1 MFQLNLNIYY
11 YLLLKDKFVKFD
23 TLNHLKTTIM
33 KKIIR
38 NSALMI
44 AAAFMLSSCIGSFQL
59 TNKVK
64 DWNES
69 LGDKFI
75 NEVVF
80 LAFHIVP
87 VYEICM
93 FADGI
98 VFNSVEFWTGERLVA
113 SAGERQMIRN
123 SFGKDVE
130 IKTLKDGYMFSDGNS
145 SMKVLYDSAN
155 KTWRVEAGENSSD
168 LIKFVDESNAQLFL
182 ANGEVMDVT
191 LDEQGVEMA
200 RAHITNTLSMGK

>member
-1 MFQLNLNIYY
+1 
-11 YLLLKDKFVKFD
+11 
-23 TLNHLKTTIM
+23 M

-87 VYEICM
+87 VYQICM
-93 FADGI
+93 FADGV

-113 SAGERQMIRN
+113 DAGERQMIRN

-130 IKTLKDGYMFSDGNS
+130 IKTLKDGYMFSDGTS

-155 KTWRVEAGENSSD
+155 RTWRVETDSQSAD
-168 LIKFVDESNAQLFL
+168 LIKFVDDNNAQLFL
-182 ANGEVMDVT
+182 ANGEVMDIT
-191 LDEQGVEMA
+191 LDAEGVEMA
-200 RAHITNTLSMGK
+200 KAHIANTLSK

>member
-1 MFQLNLNIYY
+1 
-11 YLLLKDKFVKFD
+11 
-23 TLNHLKTTIM
+23 M
-33 KKIIR
+33 KKTLR
-38 NSALMI
+38 NSALLL
-44 AAAFMLSSCIGSFQL
+44 AAAFMMSSCIGSFQL

-93 FADGI
+93 FADQV

-113 SAGERQMIRN
+113 SAGERQMIKN

-130 IKTLKDGYMFSDGNS
+130 IKRLADGYLFSDGNS

-168 LIKFVDESNAQLFL
+168 LIKFVDENNAQLFL
-182 ANGEVMDVT
+182 ANGDVVDIT
-191 LDEQGVEMA
+191 LDEAGVEMA
-200 RAHITNTLSMGK
+200 KAHIANTLTK

>member
-1 MFQLNLNIYY
+1 
-11 YLLLKDKFVKFD
+11 
-23 TLNHLKTTIM
+23 M
-33 KKIIR
+33 KKILR
-38 NSALMI
+38 NSALLL
-44 AAAFMLSSCIGSFQL
+44 ATACMLSSCIGSFQL

-64 DWNES
+64 DWNEG

-87 VYEICM
+87 VYQICM
-93 FADGI
+93 FADGV

-113 SAGERQMIRN
+113 DAGERQMIRN

-130 IKTLKDGYMFSDGNS
+130 IKTLRDGYMFSDGTS

-155 KTWRVEAGENSSD
+155 KTWRVEAGENSAD
-168 LIKFVDESNAQLFL
+168 LIKFVDDNNAQLFL

-191 LDEQGVEMA
+191 LDAEGVEMA
-200 RAHITNTLSMGK
+200 KAHIANTLTK

>member
-1 MFQLNLNIYY
+1 
-11 YLLLKDKFVKFD
+11 
-23 TLNHLKTTIM
+23 M

-87 VYEICM
+87 VYQICM
-93 FADGI
+93 FADGV

-113 SAGERQMIRN
+113 DAGERQMIKN

-130 IKTLKDGYMFSDGNS
+130 IKTLKDGYMFSDGTS

-155 KTWRVEAGENSSD
+155 RTWRVETDSQSAD
-168 LIKFVDESNAQLFL
+168 LIKFVDDNNAQLFL
-182 ANGEVMDVT
+182 ANGEVMDIT
-191 LDEQGVEMA
+191 LDEAGVEMA
-200 RAHITNTLSMGK
+200 KAHISNTLSMGK

>member
-1 MFQLNLNIYY
+1 
-11 YLLLKDKFVKFD
+11 
-23 TLNHLKTTIM
+23 M

-87 VYEICM
+87 IYEICM
-93 FADGI
+93 FADGV

-113 SAGERQMIRN
+113 DAGERQMIKN

-130 IKTLKDGYMFSDGNS
+130 IKTLKDGYMFSDGTS

-155 KTWRVEAGENSSD
+155 NTWKVETDSQSAD
-168 LIKFVDESNAQLFL
+168 LIKFVDDNNAQLFL

-191 LDEQGVEMA
+191 LDAEGVEMA
-200 RAHITNTLSMGK
+200 KAHIANTLSK

>member
-1 MFQLNLNIYY
+1 MKKTFKLTA
-11 YLLLKDKFVKFD
+11 LLLAA
-23 TLNHLKTTIM
+23 TIM
-33 KKIIR
+33 
-38 NSALMI
+38 
-44 AAAFMLSSCIGSFQL
+44 FSSCIGSFQL

-69 LGDKFI
+69 IGDKFI

-87 VYEICM
+87 VYQVCM
-93 FADGI
+93 FADGV

-113 SAGERQMIRN
+113 DAGERQMIRN

-155 KTWRVEAGENSSD
+155 KTWKVETDDQSAD
-168 LIKFVDESNAQLFL
+168 LIKFVDDNNAQLFL
-182 ANGEVMDVT
+182 ANGEVMDIT
-191 LDEQGVEMA
+191 LDAEGVEMA
-200 RAHITNTLSMGK
+200 KAHIANTLSK

>member
-1 MFQLNLNIYY
+1 MKKTLKNFA
-11 YLLLKDKFVKFD
+11 LLL
-23 TLNHLKTTIM
+23 
-33 KKIIR
+33 
-38 NSALMI
+38 SASLV
-44 AAAFMLSSCIGSFQL
+44 LSSCIGSFQL

-64 DWNES
+64 DWNDS
-69 LGDKFI
+69 VGDKWV

-87 VYEICM
+87 VYEVCM
-93 FADGI
+93 FADAV

-113 SAGERQMIRN
+113 GSDERQMIKN

-130 IKTLKDGYMFSDGNS
+130 IKTLRNGYMFSDGNS
-145 SMKVLYDSAN
+145 SIKVIYDAEN
-155 KTWRVEAGENSSD
+155 KTWKAEHNNNTTD
-168 LIKFVDESNAQLFL
+168 LIKFVDDENAQLFL
-182 ANGEVMDVT
+182 ANGEVVNVT

>member
-1 MFQLNLNIYY
+1 
-11 YLLLKDKFVKFD
+11 
-23 TLNHLKTTIM
+23 M

-69 LGDKFI
+69 LGDKFV

-87 VYEICM
+87 VYQICM
-93 FADGI
+93 FADGV

-113 SAGERQMIRN
+113 DAGERQMIKN

-130 IKTLKDGYMFSDGNS
+130 IKTLKDGYMFSDGTS

-155 KTWRVEAGENSSD
+155 KTWKVETDSQSAD
-168 LIKFVDESNAQLFL
+168 LIKFVDDNNAQLFL

-191 LDEQGVEMA
+191 LDAEGVEMA
-200 RAHITNTLSMGK
+200 KAHIANTLSK

>member
-1 MFQLNLNIYY
+1 
-11 YLLLKDKFVKFD
+11 
-23 TLNHLKTTIM
+23 M

-38 NSALMI
+38 NSALLLATACM
-44 AAAFMLSSCIGSFQL
+44 MSSCIGSFQL

-113 SAGERQMIRN
+113 DAGERQMIRN

-155 KTWRVEAGENSSD
+155 KTWKVETDDQSAD
-168 LIKFVDESNAQLFL
+168 LIKFVDDNTAQLFL
-182 ANGEVMDVT
+182 ANGEVMDIT
-191 LDEQGVEMA
+191 LDAEGVEMA
-200 RAHITNTLSMGK
+200 KAHIANTLSK

>member
-1 MFQLNLNIYY
+1 
-11 YLLLKDKFVKFD
+11 
-23 TLNHLKTTIM
+23 M
-33 KKIIR
+33 KKTLR
-38 NSALMI
+38 NSALLL

-87 VYEICM
+87 VYQICM
-93 FADGI
+93 FADKV

-113 SAGERQMIRN
+113 DAGERQMIRN

-155 KTWRVEAGENSSD
+155 KTWRVETDNQSAD
-168 LIKFVDESNAQLFL
+168 LIKFVDDNNAQLFL

>member
-1 MFQLNLNIYY
+1 
-11 YLLLKDKFVKFD
+11 
-23 TLNHLKTTIM
+23 M

-69 LGDKFI
+69 LGDKFV

-87 VYEICM
+87 VYQICM
-93 FADGI
+93 FADGV

-113 SAGERQMIRN
+113 DAGERQMIKN

-130 IKTLKDGYMFSDGNS
+130 IKTLKDGYMFSDGTS

-155 KTWRVEAGENSSD
+155 KTWKVETDSQSAD
-168 LIKFVDESNAQLFL
+168 LIKFVDDNNAQLFL

-191 LDEQGVEMA
+191 LDADGVEMA
-200 RAHITNTLSMGK
+200 KAHIANTLSK

>member
-1 MFQLNLNIYY
+1 
-11 YLLLKDKFVKFD
+11 
-23 TLNHLKTTIM
+23 M
-33 KKIIR
+33 KKTLR
-38 NSALMI
+38 NSALLL
-44 AAAFMLSSCIGSFQL
+44 AAAFMMSSCIGSFQL

-93 FADGI
+93 FADGV

-113 SAGERQMIRN
+113 DAGERQMIRN

-130 IKTLKDGYMFSDGNS
+130 IKTLRDGYMFSDGTS
-145 SMKVLYDSAN
+145 SMKVLYDSEN

-168 LIKFVDESNAQLFL
+168 LIKFVDDNNAQLFL
-182 ANGEVMDVT
+182 ANGEVMDIT
-191 LDEQGVEMA
+191 LDEAGVEMA
-200 RAHITNTLSMGK
+200 KAHINNTLSMGK

>member
-1 MFQLNLNIYY
+1 
-11 YLLLKDKFVKFD
+11 
-23 TLNHLKTTIM
+23 M

-69 LGDKFI
+69 LGDKFV

-80 LAFHIVP
+80 LAFHIIP
-87 VYEICM
+87 VYQICM
-93 FADGI
+93 FADGV

-113 SAGERQMIRN
+113 DAGERQMIKN

-130 IKTLKDGYMFSDGNS
+130 IKTLKDGYMFSDGTS

-155 KTWRVEAGENSSD
+155 KTWKVETDSQSAD
-168 LIKFVDESNAQLFL
+168 LIKFVDDNNAQLFL

-191 LDEQGVEMA
+191 LDADGVEMA
-200 RAHITNTLSMGK
+200 KAHIANTLSK

>member
-1 MFQLNLNIYY
+1 
-11 YLLLKDKFVKFD
+11 
-23 TLNHLKTTIM
+23 M

-87 VYEICM
+87 VYQICM
-93 FADGI
+93 FADGV

-113 SAGERQMIRN
+113 DAGERQMIKN

-130 IKTLKDGYMFSDGNS
+130 IKTLKDGYMFSDGTS

-155 KTWRVEAGENSSD
+155 KTWKVETDSQSAD
-168 LIKFVDESNAQLFL
+168 LIKFVDDNNAQLFL

-191 LDEQGVEMA
+191 LDAEGVEMA
-200 RAHITNTLSMGK
+200 KAHIANTLSK

>member
-1 MFQLNLNIYY
+1 
-11 YLLLKDKFVKFD
+11 
-23 TLNHLKTTIM
+23 M

-69 LGDKFI
+69 IGDKFI

-87 VYEICM
+87 VYQICM
-93 FADGI
+93 FADGV

-113 SAGERQMIRN
+113 DAGERQMIKN

-130 IKTLKDGYMFSDGNS
+130 IKTLKDGYMFSDGTS

-155 KTWRVEAGENSSD
+155 RTWRVETDSQSAD
-168 LIKFVDESNAQLFL
+168 LIKFVDDNNAQLFL

-191 LDEQGVEMA
+191 LDADGVEMA
-200 RAHITNTLSMGK
+200 KAHIANTLSK

>member
-1 MFQLNLNIYY
+1 
-11 YLLLKDKFVKFD
+11 
-23 TLNHLKTTIM
+23 M
-33 KKIIR
+33 KKTFK
-38 NSALMI
+38 NLALLFCSALI
-44 AAAFMLSSCIGSFQL
+44 LSSCIGSFQL

-64 DWNES
+64 DWNDS
-69 LGDKFI
+69 IGDKFI

-80 LAFHIVP
+80 LAFHIIP

-113 SAGERQMIRN
+113 SAGERQMIKN

-155 KTWRVEAGENSSD
+155 KTWKVEADGQSSN
-168 LIKFVDESNAQLFL
+168 LIKFVDEDNAQLYL

-200 RAHITNTLSMGK
+200 RNHINNTLSMGK

>member
-1 MFQLNLNIYY
+1 
-11 YLLLKDKFVKFD
+11 
-23 TLNHLKTTIM
+23 M
-33 KKIIR
+33 KKSFK
-38 NSALMI
+38 NLALLFCSVLI
-44 AAAFMLSSCIGSFQL
+44 LSSCIGSFQL

-64 DWNES
+64 DWNDNI
-69 LGDKFI
+69 GDKWI

-87 VYEICM
+87 VYEVCM
-93 FADGI
+93 FADAV

-113 SAGERQMIRN
+113 SAGERQMIKN

-130 IKTLKDGYMFSDGNS
+130 IKTLRNGYMFSDGNS

-155 KTWRVEAGENSSD
+155 KTWKVETDGQSSD

-182 ANGEVMDVT
+182 ANGEVMDIT
-191 LDEQGVEMA
+191 LDEAGIEMA
-200 RAHITNTLSMGK
+200 KAHINNTLSMSK

>member
-1 MFQLNLNIYY
+1 
-11 YLLLKDKFVKFD
+11 
-23 TLNHLKTTIM
+23 M
-33 KKIIR
+33 KKTLR
-38 NSALMI
+38 NSALLL
-44 AAAFMLSSCIGSFQL
+44 AAVCMLSSCIGSFQL

-87 VYEICM
+87 VYHVCM
-93 FADGI
+93 FADAV

-113 SAGERQMIRN
+113 DAGERQMIRN

-130 IKTLKDGYMFSDGNS
+130 IKTLKDGYLFSDGTS

-155 KTWRVEAGENSSD
+155 KTWRVETDNQSAD
-168 LIKFVDESNAQLFL
+168 LIKFVDENNAQLFL
-182 ANGEVMDVT
+182 ADGEVMDIT
-191 LDEQGVEMA
+191 LDAEGVEMA
-200 RAHITNTLSMGK
+200 KAHIANTLSK